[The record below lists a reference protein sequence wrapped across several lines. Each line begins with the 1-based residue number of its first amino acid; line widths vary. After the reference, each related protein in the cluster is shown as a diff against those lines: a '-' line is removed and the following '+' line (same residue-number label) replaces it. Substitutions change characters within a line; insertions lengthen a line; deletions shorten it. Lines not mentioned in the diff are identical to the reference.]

1 MTPEEFKADVSR
13 LAKVVGVEAKEV
25 HLRKMK
31 RKWASCSSKGRLTFD
46 PALLDESNEMR
57 VKAVLH
63 ELLHM
68 RYPNHGKMFE
78 MMLQTYLS
86 KEMNG
91 GYDVRPLRK
100 D

>member
-1 MTPEEFKADVSR
+1 MTPEEFKVDVFR

-25 HLRKMK
+25 HLRRMK

-46 PALLDESNEMR
+46 PALLDEPNEMR

-68 RYPNHGKMFE
+68 RYPNHGRMFE
-78 MMLQTYLS
+78 MMLRTYLS
-86 KEMNG
+86 KELNG
-91 GYDVRPLRK
+91 TKIL
-100 D
+100 